1 MIKTLSNG
9 EYHINIENFVGSEEY
24 RLEIRKRK
32 ENEDIGA
39 TEEQILE
46 LQNFLVYLESED
58 VIKRLKKIKRQQT
71 ITLLFILP
79 IPMYIIVHFVL
90 VKSYIL

>member
-58 VIKRLKKIKRQQT
+58 VIKRLKKN
-71 ITLLFILP
+71 
-79 IPMYIIVHFVL
+79 
-90 VKSYIL
+90 